1 MSQELWSFYIIQ
13 NKNAT
18 YAGVSPDPIQR
29 LRKHNGEIAGGAK
42 YTLSKGSGW
51 RHICLVHGFQSK
63 IQALQFEWAVK
74 HQPPRNAGGI
84 VARIKKLYQVLNKA
98 KLTLKSPDASSVY
111 LTLEWKE
118 NMDWL
123 WGKITKDVEERKLPE
138 YVIENYSL

>member
-98 KLTLKSPDASSVY
+98 KWTLKSPDASSVY